1 MLLDHYRALRRAAG
15 VLERAARA
23 CIAVGGADRADY
35 LQGLLTNDVA
45 ALAPGAGCYAAY
57 LTPQGRLIADMDVFN
72 LGDRLLLDVD
82 AGVRAL
88 LAGRFD
94 ELIFAEDA
102 AIADWGETHVGYGV
116 HGPAALDVAAA
127 ALDALGIACD
137 TPAGVRGLEPHGCCR
152 ASAEGAGTEGAAAA
166 GAAVEGVAA
175 AGAAVEGAGTESAA
189 AEGQLADGEP
199 AVVLRT
205 DALGEPGVAVVVPR
219 ERGAALH
226 AALRAAGGADVDPAA
241 AETVRIESGLPRFPV
256 DMDGETIPLEAGI
269 EDRAISFT
277 KGCYVGQEVIVRI
290 LHRGGGRV
298 ARRLVGL
305 ALGPAGGP
313 ARGPSRAD
321 AAAAVPERGAALRH
335 GGEPVGRVTSAA
347 ASPALGQVIALG
359 YLPREL
365 TEPGTQVEVDVPG
378 GRSGGVVTATPFVEP
393 ASAAH
398 DAG

>member
-15 VLERAARA
+15 VLERSTRA
-23 CIAVGGADRADY
+23 CIAVGGADRAEY
-35 LQGLLTNDVA
+35 LQGLLSNDVA

-72 LGDRLLLDVD
+72 LGDRLLLDVH

-88 LAGRFD
+88 LVERFD

-102 AIADWGETHVGYGV
+102 TIADWGGTHASYGV

-152 ASAEGAGTEGAAAA
+152 A
-166 GAAVEGVAA
+166 
-175 AGAAVEGAGTESAA
+175 A
-189 AEGQLADGEP
+189 AEGEP

-219 ERGAALH
+219 ERAAALH
-226 AALRAAGGADVDPAA
+226 AALVAAGGADVDPAA
-241 AETVRIESGLPRFPV
+241 AETVRVESGRPRFPV

-290 LHRGGGRV
+290 LHRGAGRV

-305 ALGPAGGP
+305 ALGPAGG
-313 ARGPSRAD
+313 D
-321 AAAAVPERGAALRH
+321 AGAAVPERGAAVRH
-335 GGEPVGRVTSAA
+335 GGEQVGRVTSAA
-347 ASPALGQVIALG
+347 ASPALGQAIALG

-365 TEPGTQVEVDVPG
+365 TEAGTQVEVDLPG
-378 GRSGGVVTATPFVEP
+378 GRGGGVVTATPFVEP
-393 ASAAH
+393 ASAA
-398 DAG
+398 AREA

>member
-1 MLLDHYRALRRAAG
+1 MLLDHYRTLRRAAG
-15 VLERAARA
+15 VLERTARA

-35 LQGLLTNDVA
+35 LQGLLSNDVA

-88 LAGRFD
+88 LVERF
-94 ELIFAEDA
+94 EALVFAEDA
-102 AIADWGETHVGYGV
+102 TITDWGETHVGYGV

-137 TPAGVRGLEPHGCCR
+137 TPAGMRDLAPHGCCR
-152 ASAEGAGTEGAAAA
+152 SAGNGGTGNGGSGNRRAPDA
-166 GAAVEGVAA
+166 
-175 AGAAVEGAGTESAA
+175 
-189 AEGQLADGEP
+189 EP

-205 DALGEPGVAVVVPR
+205 DALGEPGVAVIVPR
-219 ERGAALH
+219 ARAAALH
-226 AALRAAGGADVDPAA
+226 AALLAAGGADVDPAA
-241 AETVRIESGLPRFPV
+241 AETVRIESGRPRFPV

-290 LHRGGGRV
+290 LHRGGGRI

-305 ALGPAGGP
+305 ALGPDGRDAG
-313 ARGPSRAD
+313 
-321 AAAAVPERGAALRH
+321 AAVPERGAAVRH

-347 ASPALGQVIALG
+347 ASPALGHVVALG
-359 YLPREL
+359 YVPREL
-365 TEPGTQVEVDVPG
+365 AEAGTRVEVDSSG
-378 GRSGGVVTATPFVEP
+378 GRRGAVVTATPFVEP
-393 ASAAH
+393 ASAAAR
-398 DAG
+398 DA